1 MMLKAKLWQI
11 SWRAIAVFF
20 IITPLAHSAAE
31 YKKVNGISGDMH
43 SVGSDTLEVLMEAW
57 KISFVK
63 MYPTVNLQIQSRGS
77 ATAPRALIK
86 ETASLAPM
94 SRKMNSRERR
104 EFQQKFGYQAVA
116 IPVAMDALAVY
127 VNKDNPISGLT
138 LAQVDAIMSSTR
150 QCGYETDITQWGQVG
165 LTDEWASKEITI
177 YGRNSLSGTHSY
189 FRKKAMCKG
198 FYKDTVQQHKD
209 SETLINSVA
218 ANVNGIGYSGM
229 GYSAPSVKRIA
240 LSTSSNKPFVLAE
253 AKTAMSGE
261 YPLARFLYIYV
272 NKPMGKPLGKNES
285 EFIKMVLSNT
295 GRKLVTKSGYI
306 PLSKAKTA
314 EALALLK

>member
-1 MMLKAKLWQI
+1 MRLKAKLTQF
-11 SWRAIAVFF
+11 SCRVVAVFF
-20 IITPLAHSAAE
+20 IITPLAHSASE
-31 YKKVNGISGDMH
+31 YTKLKGISGELH
-43 SVGSDTLEVLMEAW
+43 SVGSDTLGVLMKAW
-57 KISFVK
+57 GKSFVK
-63 MYPTVNLQIQSRGS
+63 MYPAVNLQIQSRGS
-77 ATAPRALIK
+77 STAPRALIK
-86 ETASLAPM
+86 QTASLAPM
-94 SRKMNSRERR
+94 SRKMNSREKAA
-104 EFQQKFGYQAVA
+104 FKQKFAYEAIA

-127 VNKDNPISGLT
+127 VHKDNPIAGLT

-150 QCGYETDITQWGQVG
+150 QCGFETDITSWDQVG
-165 LTDEWASKEITI
+165 LTGEWASKAITI

-198 FYKDTVQQHKD
+198 LYKQTVQEHED
-209 SETLINSVA
+209 SRTLINDVA
-218 ANVNGIGYSGM
+218 SDVNSIGYSGM
-229 GYSAPSVKRIA
+229 GYSTQAVKRIA
-240 LSTSSNKPFVLAE
+240 LSTSANKPFVLAE

-272 NKPMGKPLGKNES
+272 NKPIAQSLGKNET

-295 GRKLVTKSGYI
+295 GRKSVIQSGYI

>member
-31 YKKVNGISGDMH
+31 YKKIKGISGDIH

-57 KISFVK
+57 KVSFVK
-63 MYPTVNLQIQSRGS
+63 MYPTINFQIQSRGS

-94 SRKMNSRERR
+94 SRKMNSRERG

>member
-1 MMLKAKLWQI
+1 MRLKAKIRQF
-11 SWRAIAVFF
+11 SCRVIAVFF
-20 IITPLAHSAAE
+20 IMNPLAHSAAE
-31 YKKVNGISGDMH
+31 YKKIKGLSGGMH

-57 KISFVK
+57 KLSFIK
-63 MYPTVNLQIQSRGS
+63 MYPAVNLQIQSRGS

-104 EFQQKFGYQAVA
+104 AFKQKFGYEAVA

-127 VNKDNPISGLT
+127 VNKDNPINGLT

-165 LTDEWASKEITI
+165 LTGKWASKAITI

-198 FYKDTVQQHKD
+198 RYKEVVQQHED
-209 SETLINSVA
+209 SRTLINDVA
-218 ANVNGIGYSGM
+218 SDVNGIGYSGM
-229 GYSAPSVKRIA
+229 GYSAAGVKRIA
-240 LSTSSNKPFVLAE
+240 LSASNNKSFVLAE

-272 NKPMGKPLGKNES
+272 NKPMGKPLGKNET

-295 GRKLVTKSGYI
+295 GRKAVIKSGYI
-306 PLSKAKTA
+306 PLSKAKA
-314 EALALLK
+314 ADALALLK